1 MRANEIMRSE
11 CGNYCHE
18 DCPFL
23 YLGPPLSGIV
33 KCTYLHSTIHGAKI
47 ENLFVNTVTWKAN
60 IGIGCRKILEEKK
73 RNNSANWRYLLR

>member
-1 MRANEIMRSE
+1 MRANEIIRSE

-73 RNNSANWRYLLR
+73 GIIRQIGDYLLR